1 MREYNI
7 VRLAMRANLC
17 ATAFATIA
25 RTLSCDAAPA
35 ENAAAF
41 AFTHPLR
48 YLGRCTVGTVRT
60 RCLDNALVPSARRVS
75 ETFPVTDAGAVEP
88 RAVQVQ
94 ARAGESRAASKGHGP
109 GFARRSLLAALL
121 HDEAHSS
128 GVDAYAV

>member
-1 MREYNI
+1 
-7 VRLAMRANLC
+7 MRANLC

-25 RTLSCDAAPA
+25 WTLSCDAAPA

-94 ARAGESRAASKGHGP
+94 ARAGESRAASKGAASKGHGP